1 MFVHIMMIATV
12 IFELASGI
20 IEFSGGCCGEQME
33 EKVKE
38 IVEMKQ
44 RSLAEEN
51 HKSLEALR
59 ER

>member
-1 MFVHIMMIATV
+1 MMIAT
-12 IFELASGI
+12 ITLGLANGFIEL
-20 IEFSGGCCGEQME
+20 SGGCCGAQME

>member
-1 MFVHIMMIATV
+1 
-12 IFELASGI
+12 
-20 IEFSGGCCGEQME
+20 ME

-51 HKSLEALR
+51 HKTLEVLKDR
-59 ER
+59 

>member
-1 MFVHIMMIATV
+1 MMIAT
-12 IFELASGI
+12 ITFGLADGF
-20 IEFSGGCCGEQME
+20 IESSGGCCGVQ
-33 EKVKE
+33 VKE

>member
-1 MFVHIMMIATV
+1 MMIATIRFGLV
-12 IFELASGI
+12 SGF
-20 IEFSGGCCGEQME
+20 IESSGGCCGVQME

>member
-1 MFVHIMMIATV
+1 MMIATV
-12 IFELASGI
+12 IFGLASGI
-20 IEFSGGCCGEQME
+20 IESSGGCCGVQME